1 VTRYLKT
8 EPTPHVEKVLVSDI
22 RDVVFFGDPFADFQP
37 ELTWNVTAPQV
48 FFVMEKHGVTMAYH
62 DNPINSKWLTDCYPE
77 GTQYD
82 DQPVSCSGTVMA
94 LHLAFVNM
102 WHKCVTKLKPIL
114 IARVRQPF
122 HTNFHAQLLR
132 VSKYS
137 LKHPLLR

>member
-82 DQPVSCSGTVMA
+82 DQPVSCSGTVLGTASGIREYVAQMR
-94 LHLAFVNM
+94 HEIETHPDCESTTAF
-102 WHKCVTKLKPIL
+102 P
-114 IARVRQPF
+114 
-122 HTNFHAQLLR
+122 
-132 VSKYS
+132 Y
-137 LKHPLLR
+137 